1 MGKKRKIL
9 LSLLIALIVVIGGFV
24 GLFYLSPAAG
34 YGLLLRLIARSSHP
48 QIESPPANV
57 SLTLEEKLSEAHQGA
72 AEGYQS
78 LVLTEEELNLY
89 IQQNFGDQIP
99 AEIKSWRVS
108 LRGDRVLLKLV
119 LDLNEFRETL
129 GEQLSEDAARVLQG
143 YVTLSVK
150 GRFWGEEGIGWVD
163 IERLRLG
170 FLPIPVS
177 LIRRMILSKGSQ
189 ADTEFLDKGFLL
201 PEGFIRVEVRDSQ
214 LIINERN

>member
-1 MGKKRKIL
+1 MGKKKKIL
-9 LSLLIALIVVIGGFV
+9 LGLLIALIVVIGGLL
-24 GLFYLSPAAG
+24 GLFYFSPTIG
-34 YGLLLRLIARSSHP
+34 YGLLFRLIARSSMP
-48 QIESPPANV
+48 QVDSLPANV
-57 SLTLEEKLSEAHQGA
+57 SLTLDEKLSEAQQGP
-72 AEGYQS
+72 ESYQS
-78 LVLTEEELNLY
+78 MVLTEEELNIY
-89 IQQNFGDQIP
+89 VQQNFGDQIP

-129 GEQLSEDAARVLQG
+129 GEELSEDVARVLRG
-143 YVTLSVK
+143 YVTLSVR

-177 LIRRMILSKGSQ
+177 LIRRMIISKGSQ

-201 PEGFIRVEVRDSQ
+201 PEGFVKVEVRDSQ
-214 LIINERN
+214 IIINERD

>member
-1 MGKKRKIL
+1 MGKKKKIL
-9 LSLLIALIVVIGGFV
+9 LGLLIALIVVIGGLLGV
-24 GLFYLSPAAG
+24 FYFSPTTG
-34 YGLLLRLIARSSHP
+34 YGLLLRLIARSSMP
-48 QIESPPANV
+48 QVDSFPANV
-57 SLTLEEKLSEAHQGA
+57 SFTLDEKLSEARRRP
-72 AEGYQS
+72 EGYQS
-78 LVLTEEELNLY
+78 MVLTEEELNLY

-108 LRGDRVLLKLV
+108 LKGDRVLLKLV
-119 LDLNEFRETL
+119 LDLNEFRQAL
-129 GEQLSEDAARVLQG
+129 GEELPEGAARVLRG
-143 YVTLSVK
+143 YVTLSVR

-201 PEGFIRVEVRDSQ
+201 PEGFVKVEVRDSQ
-214 LIINERN
+214 IIINERD

>member
-1 MGKKRKIL
+1 MGKKKKIL
-9 LSLLIALIVVIGGFV
+9 LGLLIALIVVIGGLL
-24 GLFYLSPAAG
+24 GLFYFSPTTG
-34 YGLLLRLIARSSHP
+34 YGLLLRLIARSSMP
-48 QIESPPANV
+48 QVDSLPANV
-57 SLTLEEKLSEAHQGA
+57 SLTLDEKLSEAQQGP
-72 AEGYQS
+72 ESYQS
-78 LVLTEEELNLY
+78 MVLTEEELNIY

-119 LDLNEFRETL
+119 LDLNEFREAL
-129 GEQLSEDAARVLQG
+129 GEELSEDVARVLRG
-143 YVTLSVK
+143 YVTLSVR

-177 LIRRMILSKGSQ
+177 LIRRMIISKGSQ

-201 PEGFIRVEVRDSQ
+201 PEGFVKVEVRDSQ
-214 LIINERN
+214 IIINERD